1 MRERPHRPAQALA
14 GLSIKQTGLISR
26 DIEVGIFLIDFFVA
40 VDPILLRIVPH
51 DVVPPIEQR
60 LGLGLVDGITIGTA
74 RILLNQAGR
83 DIVHFAISAKRIQH
97 DKETSLMVIQLIDT
111 SIEIGFGGKRIR
123 APSRRRKAPEQPC
136 KNKKDESTRTH
147 VFHTLPDEC
156 DLIMVS
162 PAINKQAVRPGR
174 ARQPCRNTHDLP
186 IMPPMVPTRAS
197 LHTLGC
203 RLNQAET
210 SILGEGLRRRG
221 FELVEFGQPT
231 DLLVLNTCAVTE
243 DAERTS
249 RYLIRK
255 TLKHSPHAFIAVT
268 GCYAQT
274 GMDRLKQ
281 QTGIDLI
288 VGHQFKLDLPAYL
301 PPVHEL
307 RKRSVAEI
315 CHTKTIARGDFDLP
329 HFAESDSTRALL
341 KVQDGCSAMCSFCI
355 IPFARG
361 HERSR
366 TFEDIQ
372 REVEVLAARGYREI
386 VLTGVNIGQYAHQ
399 GRDFCALLRWLNQA
413 ADFERIRISSIEPT
427 TIGEEL
433 LDLLASSK
441 KFCPYLHIPL
451 QSGDDQILQAMNRRH
466 TIKSYIKLIEKAHVT
481 IPNLGLGTDLLVGF
495 PGETET
501 AFQNTM
507 AAATDLPFSY
517 LHVFPYSPRPGTAA
531 MRLKQRIP
539 PASVKKR
546 TDLLLGLDRAKRLAF
561 HNKQIGKTVSVL
573 FEAGTRD
580 AYPSGTT
587 PNFTR
592 VGITVSGDFQ
602 NQILPVT
609 ITAATDR
616 CTLGHVM
623 PSQQANCA
631 MVVR

>member
-1 MRERPHRPAQALA
+1 MN
-14 GLSIKQTGLISR
+14 
-26 DIEVGIFLIDFFVA
+26 V
-40 VDPILLRIVPH
+40 
-51 DVVPPIEQR
+51 
-60 LGLGLVDGITIGTA
+60 
-74 RILLNQAGR
+74 
-83 DIVHFAISAKRIQH
+83 
-97 DKETSLMVIQLIDT
+97 
-111 SIEIGFGGKRIR
+111 
-123 APSRRRKAPEQPC
+123 
-136 KNKKDESTRTH
+136 
-147 VFHTLPDEC
+147 
-156 DLIMVS
+156 
-162 PAINKQAVRPGR
+162 
-174 ARQPCRNTHDLP
+174 
-186 IMPPMVPTRAS
+186 RAS

-210 SILGEGLRRRG
+210 SVLGEGLRRKG

-281 QTGIDLI
+281 QMGVDLI

-301 PPVHEL
+301 PPAHEL
-307 RKRSVAEI
+307 RKRSIAEI
-315 CHTKTIARGDFDLP
+315 RHTKTIVRGDFDLP

-372 REVEVLAARGYREI
+372 REVETLAARGYREI
-386 VLTGVNIGQYAHQ
+386 VLTGVNIGQYTHQ
-399 GRDFCALLRWLNQA
+399 GRNFCSLLRWFDQA
-413 ADFERIRISSIEPT
+413 TGFARIRISSIEPT
-427 TIGEEL
+427 TVGEEL
-433 LDLLASSK
+433 LELLASSK
-441 KFCPYLHIPL
+441 KLCPYLHIPL

-466 TIKSYIKLIEKAHVT
+466 TIKSYIKLIERALIT
-481 IPNLGLGTDLLVGF
+481 IPDLGLGTDLLVGF
-495 PGETET
+495 PGETEP
-501 AFQNTM
+501 AFQNTL
-507 AAATDLPFSY
+507 AVATDLPFSY
-517 LHVFPYSPRPGTAA
+517 LHVFPYSPRPGTSA

-539 PASVKKR
+539 SASVKKR
-546 TDLLLGLDRAKRLAF
+546 ADFLLALDRAKRFAF
-561 HNKQIGKTVSVL
+561 HNKQTGKTVSVL

-580 AYPSGTT
+580 FYRFGTT

-592 VGITVSGDFQ
+592 VGIADAGDFQ

-616 CTLGHVM
+616 CALGRVV
-623 PSQQANCA
+623 PPQQADCA
-631 MVVR
+631 VVA

>member
-1 MRERPHRPAQALA
+1 MM
-14 GLSIKQTGLISR
+14 T
-26 DIEVGIFLIDFFVA
+26 
-40 VDPILLRIVPH
+40 
-51 DVVPPIEQR
+51 
-60 LGLGLVDGITIGTA
+60 
-74 RILLNQAGR
+74 
-83 DIVHFAISAKRIQH
+83 
-97 DKETSLMVIQLIDT
+97 
-111 SIEIGFGGKRIR
+111 
-123 APSRRRKAPEQPC
+123 
-136 KNKKDESTRTH
+136 
-147 VFHTLPDEC
+147 
-156 DLIMVS
+156 
-162 PAINKQAVRPGR
+162 
-174 ARQPCRNTHDLP
+174 
-186 IMPPMVPTRAS
+186 TRAS

-210 SILGEGLRRRG
+210 SVLGEGLRRKG

-274 GMDRLKQ
+274 GMERLKQ

-301 PPVHEL
+301 PPANEL
-307 RKRSVAEI
+307 QKRSAAEI
-315 CHTKTIARGDFDLP
+315 RHTKRIARGDFDLP
-329 HFAESDSTRALL
+329 HFAEPDSTRALL

-372 REVEVLAARGYREI
+372 REVEALAARGYREI
-386 VLTGVNIGQYAHQ
+386 VLTGVNIGQYSYQ
-399 GRDFCALLRWLNQA
+399 GRTFCSLLRWLDQA

-427 TIGEEL
+427 TVSDEL

-441 KFCPYLHIPL
+441 KLCPYLHIPL

-466 TIKSYIKLIEKAHVT
+466 TIKSYTKLIEKALVT
-481 IPNLGLGTDLLVGF
+481 IPDLGLGTDLLVGF

-501 AFQNTM
+501 AFRNTLAM
-507 AAATDLPFSY
+507 ATDLPFSY

-531 MRLKQRIP
+531 MRLNQRISS
-539 PASVKKR
+539 ASVKKR
-546 TDLLLGLDRAKRLAF
+546 ADLLLALDRAKRLVF

-580 AYPSGTT
+580 SYRFGTT

-609 ITAATDR
+609 IRAATDR
-616 CTLGHVM
+616 CTLGQVV
-623 PSQQANCA
+623 PSRQANCSMA
-631 MVVR
+631 VQ

>member
-1 MRERPHRPAQALA
+1 M
-14 GLSIKQTGLISR
+14 T
-26 DIEVGIFLIDFFVA
+26 
-40 VDPILLRIVPH
+40 
-51 DVVPPIEQR
+51 
-60 LGLGLVDGITIGTA
+60 
-74 RILLNQAGR
+74 
-83 DIVHFAISAKRIQH
+83 
-97 DKETSLMVIQLIDT
+97 
-111 SIEIGFGGKRIR
+111 
-123 APSRRRKAPEQPC
+123 
-136 KNKKDESTRTH
+136 
-147 VFHTLPDEC
+147 
-156 DLIMVS
+156 
-162 PAINKQAVRPGR
+162 
-174 ARQPCRNTHDLP
+174 
-186 IMPPMVPTRAS
+186 TRAS

-210 SILGEGLRRRG
+210 SILGEGLRRKG

-274 GMDRLKQ
+274 GMERLKQ

-301 PPVHEL
+301 PPAHEL
-307 RKRSVAEI
+307 RKRSIAEI
-315 CHTKTIARGDFDLP
+315 RHTQTMARGDFDLP
-329 HFAESDSTRALL
+329 HFAESDATRALL
-341 KVQDGCSAMCSFCI
+341 KIQDGCSAMCSFCI

-372 REVEVLAARGYREI
+372 REVEILAARGYREI
-386 VLTGVNIGQYAHQ
+386 VLTGVNIGQYANQ
-399 GRDFCALLRWLNQA
+399 GRNFCSLLRWLDQA
-413 ADFERIRISSIEPT
+413 ADVERIRISSIEPT
-427 TIGEEL
+427 TVGEEL

-441 KFCPYLHIPL
+441 KLCPYLHIPL
-451 QSGDDQILQAMNRRH
+451 QSGDDRILQAMNRRH
-466 TIKSYIKLIEKAHVT
+466 TIKSYIKLIEKALVT
-481 IPNLGLGTDLLVGF
+481 VPDLGLGTDLLVGF

-501 AFQNTM
+501 AFENTL

-531 MRLKQRIP
+531 MRLKPRIP
-539 PASVKKR
+539 SASVKKR
-546 TDLLLGLDRAKRLAF
+546 VDLLLELGRAKRLAF

-580 AYPSGTT
+580 SYRFGTT

-592 VGITVSGDFQ
+592 VGIMDSGHCQ
-602 NQILPVT
+602 NLILPVT

-616 CTLGHVM
+616 CAFGHVV
-623 PSQQANCA
+623 STHSLTSATTGL
-631 MVVR
+631 

>member
-1 MRERPHRPAQALA
+1 MM
-14 GLSIKQTGLISR
+14 T
-26 DIEVGIFLIDFFVA
+26 
-40 VDPILLRIVPH
+40 
-51 DVVPPIEQR
+51 
-60 LGLGLVDGITIGTA
+60 
-74 RILLNQAGR
+74 
-83 DIVHFAISAKRIQH
+83 
-97 DKETSLMVIQLIDT
+97 
-111 SIEIGFGGKRIR
+111 
-123 APSRRRKAPEQPC
+123 
-136 KNKKDESTRTH
+136 
-147 VFHTLPDEC
+147 
-156 DLIMVS
+156 
-162 PAINKQAVRPGR
+162 
-174 ARQPCRNTHDLP
+174 
-186 IMPPMVPTRAS
+186 TRAS

-210 SILGEGLRRRG
+210 SILGEGLRRKG

-274 GMDRLKQ
+274 GMECLKQ
-281 QTGIDLI
+281 QSGIDLI
-288 VGHQFKLDLPAYL
+288 IGHQFKLDLPTYL
-301 PPVHEL
+301 PPAHEL
-307 RKRSVAEI
+307 RKRSIAEI
-315 CHTKTIARGDFDLP
+315 RHTKTIARGDFELP

-341 KVQDGCSAMCSFCI
+341 KIQDGCSAMCSFCI

-366 TFEDIQ
+366 TLEDIQ
-372 REVEVLAARGYREI
+372 REVEVLATRGYREV
-386 VLTGVNIGQYAHQ
+386 VLTGVNIGQYTHQ
-399 GRDFCALLRWLNQA
+399 GRNFCSLLHWLDQA

-427 TIGEEL
+427 TVGEEL
-433 LDLLASSK
+433 LELLASSK

-466 TIKSYIKLIEKAHVT
+466 TIKSYIKLIERACLT
-481 IPNLGLGTDLLVGF
+481 IPDLGLGTDLLVGF
-495 PGETET
+495 PGEAET

-507 AAATDLPFSY
+507 AVAADLPFSY

-539 PASVKKR
+539 SASVKKR
-546 TDLLLGLDRAKRLAF
+546 ADLLLALDRAKRLAF

-580 AYPSGTT
+580 AYRFGTT

-592 VGITVSGDFQ
+592 VGITDSEDFH

-616 CTLGHVM
+616 CALGNTAS
-623 PSQQANCA
+623 PQANCA
-631 MVVR
+631 TVVR

>member
-1 MRERPHRPAQALA
+1 
-14 GLSIKQTGLISR
+14 
-26 DIEVGIFLIDFFVA
+26 
-40 VDPILLRIVPH
+40 
-51 DVVPPIEQR
+51 
-60 LGLGLVDGITIGTA
+60 
-74 RILLNQAGR
+74 
-83 DIVHFAISAKRIQH
+83 
-97 DKETSLMVIQLIDT
+97 MVT
-111 SIEIGFGGKRIR
+111 
-123 APSRRRKAPEQPC
+123 
-136 KNKKDESTRTH
+136 
-147 VFHTLPDEC
+147 
-156 DLIMVS
+156 
-162 PAINKQAVRPGR
+162 
-174 ARQPCRNTHDLP
+174 
-186 IMPPMVPTRAS
+186 TRAS

-210 SILGEGLRRRG
+210 SVLGEGLRRKG

-274 GMDRLKQ
+274 GMDRLNQ

-301 PPVHEL
+301 PPANEL

-315 CHTKTIARGDFDLP
+315 RHTKTIMRGDFELP

-341 KVQDGCSAMCSFCI
+341 KIQDGCSAMCSFCI

-372 REVEVLAARGYREI
+372 REVETLAARGYREV

-399 GRDFCALLRWLNQA
+399 GRDFCSLLRWLDQA
-413 ADFERIRISSIEPT
+413 ADLERIRISSIEPT
-427 TIGEEL
+427 TVNEKL

-441 KFCPYLHIPL
+441 KLCPYLHIPL

-466 TIKSYIKLIEKAHVT
+466 TIKSYIKLIEKALIT
-481 IPNLGLGTDLLVGF
+481 IPGLGIGTDLLVGF

-501 AFQNTM
+501 AFQNTLVV
-507 AAATDLPFSY
+507 ATDLPFSY
-517 LHVFPYSPRPGTAA
+517 IHVFPYSSRPGTAA
-531 MRLKQRIP
+531 MRLKQRISS
-539 PASVKKR
+539 ASVKKR
-546 TDLLLGLDRAKRLAF
+546 TDLLLSLDRAKRLTF

-580 AYPSGTT
+580 AYRFGTT

-592 VGITVSGDFQ
+592 VGIADSGDFQ

-609 ITAATDR
+609 LTAATDR
-616 CTLGHVM
+616 CALGHIV
-623 PSQQANCA
+623 PSRQIDCA
-631 MVVR
+631 MVGR